1 MLKQIFVIIDLHYD
15 SYKLTDIKSLI
26 ISMILISKA

>member
-1 MLKQIFVIIDLHYD
+1 MLKQIFVIIDFQND

-26 ISMILISKA
+26 IGMILISKA